1 MSKPYGKWPSRKEA
15 EARAKEIRDNNR
27 NRCLQGQDFVDMFAY
42 FYEGQGLGYEAG
54 AKLVKGI
61 SSIKV
66 ERNAD
71 LNVDHWHFVLYYADC
86 KPPKIQSCDI
96 YASKESRTKKKVD
109 SAMRNAVRYQTNLFR
124 EFAATELNI
133 DITDMHVDHAGNMEF
148 ADIARKFLAQENI
161 KLLQDVSVV
170 DREGILGG
178 ALLADEG
185 FTSRWQMFHA
195 KHALLRL
202 LTKEQHNKKTYAL
215 RSKDEERIKAIA
227 NDPELVVD
235 PSHESVW
242 KTVQKNLLKELSTPY
257 LHIDSEG
264 RLTVTSNR
272 NKR

>member
-15 EARAKEIRDNNR
+15 EDRAKEIRDNNR
-27 NRCLQGQDFVDMFAY
+27 NRCLQGQ
-42 FYEGQGLGYEAG
+42 
-54 AKLVKGI
+54 
-61 SSIKV
+61 
-66 ERNAD
+66 
-71 LNVDHWHFVLYYADC
+71 
-86 KPPKIQSCDI
+86 
-96 YASKESRTKKKVD
+96 
-109 SAMRNAVRYQTNLFR
+109 
-124 EFAATELNI
+124 
-133 DITDMHVDHAGNMEF
+133 
-148 ADIARKFLAQENI
+148 
-161 KLLQDVSVV
+161 
-170 DREGILGG
+170 GG

-272 NKR
+272 NKRSN